1 MKLSE
6 KTWLTRS
13 GKMVPHISKWD
24 TENKG
29 LSRGQ
34 LRDLAIEL
42 ALKNP
47 GLLIGSIE
55 EIDKEIISNHLV
67 AYDTKSGLW
76 FVCVRMPV
84 SPYPEDFKSPQR
96 LKIEAR
102 KPRRSLEE
110 QLFNRNI
117 KLKYCQEK
125 GLKFF
130 EELAV
135 RDFEKWKSENGIVFS
150 PGTEEKKPKKK
161 TYRSDDTYS
170 NNPKGSRRRSD
181 SV

>member
-1 MKLSE
+1 MKLSD
-6 KTWLTRS
+6 KTKLTRS
-13 GKMVPHISKWD
+13 GKLVPLVSKWD

-42 ALKNP
+42 ALENP
-47 GLLIGSIE
+47 QFEIGSIE
-55 EIDKEIISNHLV
+55 EIDREIISNHLV
-67 AYDTKSGLW
+67 AYDTQSGLW

-84 SPYPEDFKSPQR
+84 SPYPEDFKSPGR
-96 LKIEAR
+96 LRIEAR
-102 KPRRSLEE
+102 QARRSLEE
-110 QLFNRNI
+110 QLFNRSI

-130 EELAV
+130 EELSV
-135 RDFEKWKSENGIVFS
+135 RDFEKWKLENEIVFT

-161 TYRSDDTYS
+161 RHRCDDTHYS
-170 NNPKGSRRRSD
+170 NPKGSRRRSD